1 MKWYQLLCC
10 LLFLAA
16 CNASKIAQDTT
27 TPTPPTPPIPSS
39 TMETPAADATAKTK
53 MMGDMTP
60 NMDPLPV
67 DPNLRMGTL
76 ANGMKYYIKKNT
88 KPENRV
94 ELRLALKAG
103 SILEDEDQQGL
114 AHFVEHMAF
123 NGSTNF
129 KKNELVDYLESVGTK
144 FGPDLNAYTSFD
156 ETVYMLQVRT
166 DDKEMLDKG
175 LLVMQDWAGG
185 VSFDNEE
192 IDKERGVVIS
202 EWRTRLSPDQRM
214 QKTTFPQMYYNSRYA
229 ERLPIGKPEIIK
241 NSDYDAVK
249 RFYRD
254 WYRPDLMALVIVGDV
269 DVDAMEAKIKT
280 DFATL
285 KNPENSRERTT
296 YDVPDHQETIV
307 SIATDAESAFTRVR
321 LMYKHDHLPV
331 TTEKQ
336 YRDNLARTLYNRMLG
351 ARLGELAQAE
361 NPPFTFASTRY
372 SSDVGSLDTYSSFA
386 FVAEGGAARGLETL
400 LVENER
406 VLQHGF
412 QKSEMNR
419 AIEQML
425 TSAKKA
431 VKEKGKSESRRLSS
445 KYVYNFLDKIPI
457 MDENQTLARYENY
470 LPTITLDEVN
480 ALAKQWITEENRV
493 VVVTGPER
501 PNAPVITEQVV
512 RSLLS
517 EVKTRT
523 IKPYVDNFSDQ
534 PLFDKELTAQPVQ
547 STKSIDN
554 VDITQVVL
562 SNGVTVYLKSTDFK
576 NDEIIMNAYSPGGH
590 AMYSDQDYYNASY
603 AAQIIDE
610 SGLGDF
616 DAIQLGKLL
625 TGKVVGASPYI
636 NESYEGMRGSC
647 SPDDLETMLQLTH
660 LYFTSPRKDEATFNS
675 FITKEGSIYKNL
687 MSDPRFYFGDQVQ
700 KIMYNDNLRRN
711 YPTVEIL
718 DQINLDRVYEIYQE
732 RFADADDFTFT
743 FVGNFDHD
751 TVIPMLSK
759 YLGTLP
765 TLPSNESVKDLGIN
779 IVDGAINKNIKR
791 GKAPKTNVNITYHG
805 KYDWD
810 KKTNYHLKS
819 MVEVMRIKLRE
830 SMRED
835 KGGVYGVRVS
845 SNTNKIPSEKYSITI
860 SFNSDPEMTE
870 ELLDTAL
877 QDIGNMMSN
886 GPKEENL
893 TKVKETQRQ
902 ELIKKMK
909 ENRFWLNTING
920 KLKLNENL
928 DSISL
933 DKLDQAQK
941 ELTANDIKMAAQKF
955 FNAQQRVQV
964 VMEPAEQLNN

>member
-10 LLFLAA
+10 LFLLAA
-16 CNASKIAQDTT
+16 CNASKIVQEIP
-27 TPTPPTPPIPSS
+27 PTPPT
-39 TMETPAADATAKTK
+39 TVKVPAADAMAKTEMKTK
-53 MMGDMTP
+53 MTSDMME
-60 NMDPLPV
+60 NIDPLPV
-67 DPNLRMGTL
+67 DPDLRMGTL

-103 SILEDEDQQGL
+103 SIMEDDDQQGL

-185 VSFDNEE
+185 VSFDDEE

-229 ERLPIGKPEIIK
+229 ERLPIGKPEIIE

-249 RFYRD
+249 RFYKD

-269 DVDAMEAKIKT
+269 DVNAMENKIKT
-280 DFATL
+280 DFASLT
-285 KNPENSRERTT
+285 NPENERERTT
-296 YDVPDHQETIV
+296 YDVPKHKETIV
-307 SIATDAESAFTRVR
+307 SIASDEESAFTRVR

-331 TTEKQ
+331 TTEKE

-351 ARLGELAQAE
+351 ARLKELTQSE

-386 FVAEGGAARGLETL
+386 FVAEGGAAKGLETL

-412 QKSEMNR
+412 QNSEMKR
-419 AIEQML
+419 AMEQMI

-445 KYVYNFLDKIPI
+445 KYVYNFLEEIPI
-457 MDENQTLARYENY
+457 MDEDQTLTRYEKY

-480 ALAKQWITEENRV
+480 ALAKQWITDENRV
-493 VVVTGPER
+493 VVVTGPQR
-501 PNAPVITEQVV
+501 PNSPVITESEV
-512 RSLLS
+512 RSLLGDV
-517 EVKTRT
+517 ETRT
-523 IKPYVDNFSDQ
+523 IKPYVDNFSDK
-534 PLFDKELTAQPVQ
+534 PLFDKELTAQPV
-547 STKSIDN
+547 KSKNTIDN
-554 VDITQVVL
+554 VDITEVVL
-562 SNGVTVYLKSTDFK
+562 ANGVKVYLKSTDFK
-576 NDEIIMNAYSPGGH
+576 NDEIIMNSYSPGGH
-590 AMYSDQDYYNASY
+590 AMYGDKDYYNASY

-610 SGLGDF
+610 AGLADF

-647 SPDDLETMLQLTH
+647 SPDDLEIMLQLTH

-675 FITKEGSIYKNL
+675 FLSKEGSIYKNL
-687 MSDPRFYFGDQVQ
+687 MSDPRFFFGDQVQ
-700 KIMYNDNLRRN
+700 KVLYNDNLRRN
-711 YPTVEIL
+711 YPTVEVL
-718 DQINLDRVYEIYQE
+718 DKINLDRVYEIYQE

-743 FVGNFDHD
+743 FVGNFDPD
-751 TVIPMLSK
+751 EVIPMLSK

-765 TLPSNESVKDLGIN
+765 TLPGNESVRDLGIN
-779 IVDGAINKNIKR
+779 IVDGAIDKNIKK

-835 KGGVYGVRVS
+835 KGGVYGVRVN
-845 SNTNKIPSEKYSITI
+845 SNYNKIPTENYSITI
-860 SFNSDPEMTE
+860 SFNSDPEMTND
-870 ELLDTAL
+870 LLDTAL

-886 GPKEENL
+886 GPEEADL

-920 KLKLNENL
+920 KLKLDEDL

-933 DKLDQAQK
+933 DNLDKAQK
-941 ELTANDIKMAAQKF
+941 EMTTFDIKKAAQQF
-955 FNAQQRVQV
+955 FDAQQRVQI